1 MYHNIMSL
9 NFLYCFDDNYNYQAF
24 SSICSVL
31 DKTSQK
37 LNIFIIHKDKNST
50 KFIPDYIKKHK
61 MLKNIDV
68 KKFKNVNNI
77 FPNLDNVHVSE
88 ATYYRIYFDDY
99 IFDDIEN
106 IIYLDS
112 DIICNSDPSVLLK
125 NYINELNDKNYVI
138 GAVTHLTRNM
148 ENKDRF
154 EDIKM
159 KSSKYFNAG
168 MILINVNR
176 WKELN
181 LREKLL
187 DTLKRSEIKLTFWD
201 QDLLNNVIDGQ
212 YLELSNVLNW
222 SMKLYGSSEED
233 EVYANKNQ
241 PPIFFHLFGKQKPWV
256 GKGLYSESSEIY
268 QFQYRKHARN
278 YYHIEHRWFPVS
290 LKQLLISV
298 ITLKFFKIK
307 YKLKFITI
315 FFSGYISKKQK
326 WLV

>member
-1 MYHNIMSL
+1 MSL

-50 KFIPDYIKKHK
+50 KFIPDYIKNHK

-138 GAVTHLTRNM
+138 GAVTHLTKNM
-148 ENKDRF
+148 DNKDRF

-187 DTLKRSEIKLTFWD
+187 DTLKRSNKVN
-201 QDLLNNVIDGQ
+201 LL
-212 YLELSNVLNW
+212 
-222 SMKLYGSSEED
+222 GSR
-233 EVYANKNQ
+233 
-241 PPIFFHLFGKQKPWV
+241 
-256 GKGLYSESSEIY
+256 SS
-268 QFQYRKHARN
+268 K
-278 YYHIEHRWFPVS
+278 
-290 LKQLLISV
+290 
-298 ITLKFFKIK
+298 
-307 YKLKFITI
+307 
-315 FFSGYISKKQK
+315 
-326 WLV
+326 